1 MIIVSACLCG
11 LNCKYNGK
19 NNEAIDIIRKL
30 EKEDIIP
37 VCPEQLGGLPTPRD
51 PSEISNGTGEEV
63 LKGKGKVISING
75 EDYTGYFIKGAEE
88 TLKIAKLFQVK
99 KAILKS
105 NSPSCGYKKIYN
117 GDFKGILKE
126 GNGVTAQLLLDNGI
140 EVISEKDLKE

>member
-19 NNEAIDIIRKL
+19 NNEVIDIIRKL

-51 PSEISNGTGEEV
+51 PSEIFNGTGEEV

-126 GNGVTAQLLLDNGI
+126 GNGVTAQLLLDNEI